1 MLEGYGSLFAGSF
14 LAATVLPGSSEALLL
29 ALAVT
34 GRFDSFILILVAS
47 AGNVL
52 GSAVNWAL
60 GYSLQRWKDYWWLP
74 VKADQLDHASKLFA
88 RYGLWTLLLA
98 WLPVVG
104 DPLTVIAGVFRV
116 RFFIFLALVALGK
129 TARYVGLLAAAH
141 GISTW
146 VGV

>member
-29 ALAVT
+29 ALAAIGT
-34 GRFDSFILILVAS
+34 FDPLALILVAS
-47 AGNVL
+47 LGNVL
-52 GSAVNWAL
+52 GSVVNWAL
-60 GYSLQRWKDYWWLP
+60 GYSLQRWKDRRWFP
-74 VKADQLDHASKLFA
+74 VKADQLDRASKLFS

-104 DPLTVIAGVFRV
+104 DPLTVVAGILRV
-116 RFFIFLALVALGK
+116 RFSLFLALVALGK
-129 TARYVGLLAAAH
+129 TARYAAVLAAAH

-146 VGV
+146 VGN